1 MFHSPTLRLS
11 AGCWQEI
18 ACRRTASNAPCGCSI
33 SDKISAVIM
42 NKSPLVPERSAFT
55 LIELLIVIAIIG
67 ILMSLLFPAAGAA
80 IDAAK
85 KAQAKNDAVQIATA
99 VIGYETEYG
108 RLPDTNSG
116 AQDVKGDWLQA
127 LGGSN
132 VANLNPRQIVFIEL
146 PNGKGNPPK
155 KGVSGGTWYDPW
167 GAKYQ
172 IAFDENY
179 DNTILSAGETA
190 GITGTNLRKKVAVWN
205 NVTGMSNVSTAQKKR
220 RAVVSWE

>member
-18 ACRRTASNAPCGCSI
+18 ACRRNASNAPCRCLI
-33 SDKISAVIM
+33 SDKISAAIM

-67 ILMSLLFPAAGAA
+67 ILMSLLFPAVNSA

-108 RLPDTNSG
+108 RLPSTNAA
-116 AQDVKGDWLQA
+116 AQDVGDNWLAA

-132 VANLNPRQIVFIEL
+132 VASLNPRQIVFIEL
-146 PNGKGNPPK
+146 PNAKGGK
-155 KGVSGGTWYDPW
+155 KGVSNGTWYDPW

-172 IAFDENY
+172 IMFDDNY
-179 DNTILSAGETA
+179 DNTIPSAGDTK

-205 NVTGMSNVSTAQKKR
+205 NVSGMSNVSDAQKKR